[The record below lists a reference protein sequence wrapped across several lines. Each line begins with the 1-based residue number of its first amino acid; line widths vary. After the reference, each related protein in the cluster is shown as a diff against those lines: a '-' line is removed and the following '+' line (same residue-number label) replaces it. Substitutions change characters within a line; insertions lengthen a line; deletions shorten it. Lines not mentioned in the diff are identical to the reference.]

1 MNKQEQPLHVIVRH
15 AMIDKKIKGK
25 DLARKLRRDP
35 SLITLAL
42 QGKAPFALKRIA
54 KIVL

>member
-1 MNKQEQPLHVIVRH
+1 MSKQEQPLHVIVRH